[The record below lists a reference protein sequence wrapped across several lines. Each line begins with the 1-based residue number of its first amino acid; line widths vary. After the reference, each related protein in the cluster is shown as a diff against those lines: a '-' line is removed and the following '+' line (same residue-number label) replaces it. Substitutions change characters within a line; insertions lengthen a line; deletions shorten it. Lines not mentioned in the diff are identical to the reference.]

1 MADKKPRMGKDPLAW
16 IQNSQEVENQEDSK
30 QELQS
35 KPSLQS
41 NKSKPEKPNAEPAK
55 IKKTTQAGLM
65 DGWTRATFIVQED
78 QLEKLKALAY
88 LQRRNIKEVMAE
100 ALSSFFAA
108 NQKEVKEAATLY
120 AKSKK

>member
-16 IQNSQEVENQEDSK
+16 IQSSQEAETQADSK
-30 QELQS
+30 LELQS
-35 KPSLQS
+35 KSSLQS
-41 NKSKPEKPNAEPAK
+41 NQSKQEKPSAEPLK

-78 QLEKLKALAY
+78 QLETLKALAY
-88 LQRRNIKEVMAE
+88 FQRRNIKEVMAE
-100 ALSSFFAA
+100 ALSSFFVVH
-108 NQKEVKEAATLY
+108 QKEVKEAATLY